1 MLALKYLLMIL
12 GIGLFGSAS
21 ALVAYD
27 ILLAAQL
34 RRLLRSNTTEESG
47 VDMGTAAR
55 RPFPQGHW
63 IPPAATMPDKGSAS
77 QYACGWHGTPRWKG
91 GTILS
96 GKKASTAALD
106 DFRHELLL
114 PSVARTAPRG

>member
-12 GIGLFGSAS
+12 GIGVFGSAS

-34 RRLLRSNTTEESG
+34 RRLLRGNITDESG
-47 VDMGTAAR
+47 VDVGTAAR
-55 RPFPQGHW
+55 RPFPQAHW
-63 IPPAATMPDKGSAS
+63 IPPATMPDKGSAG
-77 QYACGWHGTPRWKG
+77 QYPCGWHGTSGWKAG
-91 GTILS
+91 MILS

-106 DFRHELLL
+106 DFRDELLL
-114 PSVARTAPRG
+114 PSVARSAPPG